1 VEIAKGEPARAFPE
15 GQGIELG
22 LSHPLTELCVRP
34 HAGAEVLLE
43 EETRSVSHDF
53 VKLVFSE
60 QAIDTR
66 KLFHV

>member
-1 VEIAKGEPARAFPE
+1 
-15 GQGIELG
+15 
-22 LSHPLTELCVRP
+22 VRP